1 MWMFVNLVTFKRIWV
16 FVWIFCL
23 TDYSLSD
30 FFFHT
35 SCVSIFCQ
43 SYYSHWFDIFL
54 FTFISQVH
62 IKDLL
67 TQTCHIDADENAEI
81 IVYDQCTEEASQL
94 TGDNFLVVLLH
105 KLSSAFKSV
114 TLLKGKQKSSLNL
127 LQKDSYVCYIILIF
141 VTELVNKIVV
151 SNWIT
156 KSNKTSSLRMSSLEG
171 TSLD

>member
-1 MWMFVNLVTFKRIWV
+1 MCAFFLPHRLFSKW
-16 FVWIFCL
+16 
-23 TDYSLSD
+23 
-30 FFFHT
+30 FFFRHPVFPFFANQL
-35 SCVSIFCQ
+35 SH
-43 SYYSHWFDIFL
+43 YSHWFDIFL

-114 TLLKGKQKSSLNL
+114 TLLKGKQKASLNL
-127 LQKDSYVCYIILIF
+127 LQKDSHVCYIILIF
-141 VTELVNKIVV
+141 VTELLNKIVV

-156 KSNKTSSLRMSSLEG
+156 KLNKTSSYACHL
-171 TSLD
+171 